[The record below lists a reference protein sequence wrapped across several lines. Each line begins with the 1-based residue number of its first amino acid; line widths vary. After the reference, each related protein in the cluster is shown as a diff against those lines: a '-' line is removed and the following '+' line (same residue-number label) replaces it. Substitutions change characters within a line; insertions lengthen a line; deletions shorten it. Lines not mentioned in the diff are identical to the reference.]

1 MDGILLIN
9 KDKGPTS
16 FGAIEQAKR
25 KFKITKIGHSG
36 TLDPL
41 ATGLLLTLVGRAT
54 KIAEYMPSDKEYDLE
69 ITFGRATNTDD
80 AEGETIK
87 ELPVPYNIEELVLAA
102 LPSFI
107 GTITQIPPKFAAIK
121 KDGKKLYEL
130 ARAGKEV
137 NPEPRTVTV
146 HSIKHTRTDNNKVYL
161 TIACG
166 SGTYMRSIARDLG
179 EKTGTCAFLSALTR
193 TKIGPFT
200 LAQSHT
206 IDSMETLEG
215 NLISMNDA
223 LADMPF
229 IILSDENYGR
239 IKNGMPVDN
248 TLPFKSGTVKLIYDN
263 EVAAIGQIKYG
274 KVYIKRGI

>member
-1 MDGILLIN
+1 MNGILLIN
-9 KDKGPTS
+9 KEQGPTS
-16 FGAIEQAKR
+16 FGAIEQVKR
-25 KFKITKIGHSG
+25 KFGLTKIGHSG

-41 ATGLLLTLVGRAT
+41 AKGLLITLVGKAT
-54 KIAEYMPSDKEYDLE
+54 KIAEYLPSDKEYELE

-80 AEGETIK
+80 AEGETVK
-87 ELPVPYNIEELVLAA
+87 EFPVPSDLEKLVLEM

-107 GTITQIPPKFAAIK
+107 GEVTQIPPKFAAIK

-137 NPEPRTVTV
+137 NPEPRTVNIY
-146 HSIKHTRTDNNKVYL
+146 SIKHTQTIANKIYL

-179 EKTGTCAFLSALTR
+179 EKIGSCAYLSALTR
-193 TKIGPFT
+193 TKIGNFT
-200 LAQSHT
+200 LSQSHK
-206 IDSMETLEG
+206 IEEMETLEA

-223 LADMPF
+223 LVDMPF
-229 IILSDENYGR
+229 IILSDENFGR

-248 TLPFKSGTVKLIYDN
+248 TLPFKSGIVKLLYEN

-274 KVYIKRGI
+274 KVYVKRGI

>member
-16 FGAIEQAKR
+16 FGAIEQVKR

-87 ELPVPYNIEELVLAA
+87 ELPVPDNFEELILAA
-102 LPSFI
+102 LSSFT

-121 KDGKKLYEL
+121 KDGVKYYEL

-146 HSIKHTRTDNNKVYL
+146 HSIAHTKTEGNKIFL

-179 EKTGTCAFLSALTR
+179 EKIGTCAFLSALMR
-193 TKIGPFT
+193 TKIGSFT

-229 IILSDENYGR
+229 IILSDENFGR

-248 TLPFKSGTVKLIYDN
+248 TLPFKSGIVKLIYED
-263 EVAAIGQIKYG
+263 EIAAIGQIKYG
-274 KVYIKRGI
+274 KVYVKRGI

>member
-9 KDKGPTS
+9 KEKGPTS
-16 FGAIEQAKR
+16 FGAIDQAKR
-25 KFKITKIGHSG
+25 KFKISKIGHSG

-41 ATGLLLTLVGRAT
+41 ATGLLLTLVGKAT
-54 KIAEYMPSDKEYDLE
+54 KIAEYMPEDKEYELE

-80 AEGETIK
+80 AEGETVN
-87 ELPVPYNIEELVLAA
+87 ELPVPANLEELVLAA
-102 LPSFI
+102 LPAFTGEIS
-107 GTITQIPPKFAAIK
+107 QIPPKFAAIK
-121 KDGKKLYEL
+121 KDGVKYYEL

-137 NPEPRTVTV
+137 NPEPRIVQV
-146 HSIKHTRTDNNKVYL
+146 HSITNIKTDGNKVYM

-179 EKTGTCAFLSALTR
+179 EKAGSCAFLSALSR
-193 TKIGPFT
+193 TKIGHFT
-200 LAQSHT
+200 LAQGHK
-206 IDSMETLEG
+206 IDEMETLEG

-223 LADMPF
+223 LKDMPF
-229 IILSDENYGR
+229 IILNDENYGR

-248 TLPFKSGTVKLIYDN
+248 TLPFKSGTIKMLYEN

-274 KVYIKRGI
+274 KVYVKRGI

>member
-9 KDKGPTS
+9 KEQGPTS
-16 FGAIEQAKR
+16 FGAIEQVKR
-25 KFKITKIGHSG
+25 KFSIAKIGHSG

-41 ATGLLLTLVGRAT
+41 AKGLLLTLIGKAT
-54 KIAEYMPSDKEYDLE
+54 KIAEYMPDDKEYELE

-80 AEGETIK
+80 AEGETVNEK
-87 ELPVPYNIEELVLAA
+87 PVPQNLEELVVAA
-102 LPSFI
+102 LPSFT
-107 GTITQIPPKFAAIK
+107 GEITQIPPKFAAIK

-137 NPEPRTVTV
+137 NPEPRTVNV
-146 HSIKHTRTDNNKVYL
+146 HSIKYTGISGNKVYL

-179 EKTGTCAFLSALTR
+179 EKAGSCAFLSDLTR

-200 LAQSHT
+200 LAQGHK
-206 IDSMETLEG
+206 IGEMETLEG

-223 LADMPF
+223 LYDMPF
-229 IILSDENYGR
+229 IMLSDVNYGR

-248 TLPFKSGTVKLIYDN
+248 TLPFKSGVVKLLYEN

-274 KVYIKRGI
+274 KVYVKRGI